1 MRFVT
6 ISGRSGSTVASTTQ
20 STDGYGRRHLMSL
33 QRSSPERPSQREVA
47 ARDRA
52 TIWAAWSL
60 WAVFWVLLVISVV
73 LSIPA
78 NTTAYSLAFG
88 AVLSAFATVGAVVI
102 ARQPRNAVGWLSL
115 AVGLLG
121 SWNAVA
127 ANYAEVALVVRPGS
141 LPGGLAM
148 GWQTRPLGYIWGL
161 TFTFLPLLFP
171 TGRLPTRRWRPFA
184 WITAIIL
191 VSSSVVYALMPGPLR
206 LDLAGAEEQGWPRNP
221 LGIERAAATLQRMEQ
236 LLVLCTVAVAV
247 LCAAS
252 LLVRFRRAQGVE
264 RQQLKWFTYA
274 IALFALLFTAYA
286 LSTVVWG
293 EWVPATASDVVFVIG
308 YGLIPIGAG
317 IAILLYR
324 LYDIDRII
332 NRTLVYGLLTAIL
345 GVIYVGTILLLG
357 QLFGGVTDDPPNWV
371 IAGATLAVAAL
382 FQPARRRV
390 QRVVDRRFNRA
401 RYDAARTIEAFS
413 VRLRDQVDLDTLTT
427 ELLAVVD
434 HTIEP
439 TTASLWLRP
448 QATPNSHAS
457 RGTIPGLQSTRT
469 GQHFK

>member
-1 MRFVT
+1 MAT
-6 ISGRSGSTVASTTQ
+6 
-20 STDGYGRRHLMSL
+20 RRHLYELAAIEPTTRVTIGGGQGPCHHQGCLVSL
-33 QRSSPERPSQREVA
+33 GGFLDPHRLGRGALRTGQHGRVLA
-47 ARDRA
+47 G
-52 TIWAAWSL
+52 IWA
-60 WAVFWVLLVISVV
+60 VL
-73 LSIPA
+73 
-78 NTTAYSLAFG
+78 G
-88 AVLSAFATVGAVVI
+88 AFATVGAVVV
-102 ARQPRNAVGWLSL
+102 ARQPHNAVGWLCL

-121 SWNAVA
+121 SWNATA

-148 GWQTRPLGYIWGL
+148 GWQARPLGYIWGL

-184 WITAIIL
+184 WVTAMIL
-191 VSSSVVYALMPGPLR
+191 ISSAMVYALIPGPLR
-206 LDLAGAEEQGWPRNP
+206 EGPGWPRNP
-221 LGIERAAATLQRMEQ
+221 LGIERAAAALQRIEQ
-236 LLVLCTVAVAV
+236 LLVLCTVAVTV

-252 LLVRFRRAQGVE
+252 VLVRFRRARGVE

-274 IALFALLFTAYA
+274 IALFALLFIAYT
-286 LSTVVWG
+286 LSTLVWG
-293 EWVPATASDVVFVIG
+293 EWVPATASDVVFAIG

-317 IAILLYR
+317 IAILRYR

-345 GVIYVGTILLLG
+345 GCIYAGAILLLG
-357 QLFGGVTDDPPNWV
+357 QLFGGVTDDPPSWV

-390 QRVVDRRFNRA
+390 QQAVDRRFNRA

-413 VRLRDQVDLDTLTT
+413 VRLRDQVDLGTLTT

-434 HTIEP
+434 HTVEP
-439 TTASLWLRP
+439 TTSSLWLRP

-457 RGTIPGLQSTRT
+457 RATIPGLQSTRT
-469 GQHFK
+469 GQHSP